1 MNVRALAST
10 RAARRG
16 PAFAALLVGALASAC
31 GERETERANAP
42 SAAPAQPTPSSPEAA
57 SAPNASSEKP
67 LGSPAA
73 SAPAANEAWFE
84 DITQTSGLSFRHDAG
99 RTPDKHLLETMGG
112 GAVLFDV
119 ELDGDLDVYCVQSGP
134 VPVGAARVRTPAMP
148 ASELHLN
155 DGRARFR
162 RTPAGAAEQRAHGQ
176 AAAAGDLDGDGL
188 PDLFVANFGP
198 DALYLNEG
206 GARFRDATPA
216 SGIGGSDWSAGA
228 LLFDADND
236 GDLDLYV
243 TTYVKIDLD
252 APDWCGRREPGWRQY
267 CHPDQYPPQQDRFWL
282 NDGAGAFADATASCG
297 IDGNPGKGLG
307 AIACDFEADGDL
319 DVYVAHDSVE
329 NKLWRNEGGA
339 RFADATLESGTG
351 VDGNGR
357 TEAGMGLGTGDYDGD
372 LDLDLLVTNFDEESN
387 TLYRNDGGLLFA
399 DATMSA
405 GLEAASRPP
414 VGWGIALEDFDLD
427 GDLDLAVANGHI
439 IDNIALY
446 HDGKAHAQRAQLF
459 ANDGRGRYRE
469 LFGEAGALDEPR
481 VGRGLYAGDLDG
493 DGRADLLA
501 LENGGPA
508 RVLRN
513 RLGGDSLALRG
524 LPRNT
529 QLVLTLS
536 SGARRLRETGP
547 QPSYYGQSAD
557 EVLLALPAGERLA
570 AVSWRVPGTEA
581 TDSARFEPP
590 LGPGVLRF
598 ERGAQGWTSAHT
610 TRVAAANEGAR

>member
-1 MNVRALAST
+1 MDRRCARARS
-10 RAARRG
+10 RAG
-16 PAFAALLVGALASAC
+16 IAFALLAGASAC
-31 GERETERANAP
+31 GHREPAPNTQRAQ
-42 SAAPAQPTPSSPEAA
+42 PAQPSPSAPEAA
-57 SAPNASSEKP
+57 AAS
-67 LGSPAA
+67 GSPGV
-73 SAPAANEAWFE
+73 SAPATSAGSQDEWFE
-84 DITQTSGLSFRHDAG
+84 DITEAAGLAFVHDAG
-99 RTPDKHLLETMGG
+99 STPEKHLLETMGG

-134 VPVGAARVRTPAMP
+134 VPVGAARVRTPQMP

-162 RTPAGAAEQRAHGQ
+162 RAPAGAAEQRAYGQ
-176 AAAAGDLDGDGL
+176 AAAAGDLDGDAL

-206 GARFRDATPA
+206 AARFRDATPA
-216 SGIGGSDWSAGA
+216 SGIGSADWSAGA

-243 TTYVKIDLD
+243 TTYVKIDVD
-252 APDWCGRREPGWRQY
+252 APAWCGRREPGLRQF

-282 NDGAGAFADATASCG
+282 NDGAGGFSDATASCG

-307 AIACDFEADGDL
+307 AIACDFDADGKL

-329 NKLWRNEGGA
+329 NKLWRNLGGA
-339 RFADATLESGTG
+339 RFSDATLESGTG

-372 LDLDLLVTNFDEESN
+372 LDLDLLVSNFDEESN

-399 DATMSA
+399 DATMAA

-446 HDGKAHAQRAQLF
+446 HDGKTHAQRAQLF

-469 LFGEAGALDEPR
+469 LGREAGPLAEPR

-501 LENGGPA
+501 MECGGPA
-508 RVLRN
+508 RIFRN
-513 RLGGDSLALRG
+513 RLGGSSLALRG

-570 AVSWRVPGTEA
+570 AVSWSVPGA
-581 TDSARFEPP
+581 QAAQSASFEPT

-598 ERGAQGWTSAHT
+598 ERTAQGWTSAHAP
-610 TRVAAANEGAR
+610 RSAAKEAARANESAR

>member
-1 MNVRALAST
+1 VSVRALGSSRAP
-10 RAARRG
+10 RAAQ
-16 PAFAALLVGALASAC
+16 ALLALASCALASAC
-31 GERETERANAP
+31 SERESAPP
-42 SAAPAQPTPSSPEAA
+42 SAAAPTPAAPALPATESAQQAATSS
-57 SAPNASSEKP
+57 
-67 LGSPAA
+67 SPAA
-73 SAPAANEAWFE
+73 SAPAQVEAWFE
-84 DITQTSGLSFRHDAG
+84 DITQASGLAFLHDAG
-99 RTPDKHLLETMGG
+99 HTPDKHLLETMGG

-134 VPVGAARVRTPAMP
+134 VPVGAARVRTPQMP
-148 ASELHLN
+148 ASELWLN

-206 GARFRDATPA
+206 AARFRDATPA
-216 SGIGGSDWSAGA
+216 SGIGGPDWSAGA

-243 TTYVKIDLD
+243 TTYVKIDVD

-282 NDGAGAFADATASCG
+282 NDGAANFSDATASCG
-297 IDGNPGKGLG
+297 IDGHPGKGLG
-307 AIACDFEADGDL
+307 AIACDFDADGDL

-372 LDLDLLVTNFDEESN
+372 LDLDLLVSNFDDESN
-387 TLYRNDGGLLFA
+387 TLYRNDGELLFE
-399 DATMSA
+399 DATMAA

-427 GDLDLAVANGHI
+427 GDLDLAVSNGHI

-469 LFGEAGALDEPR
+469 LLREAGALAEPR

-493 DGRADLLA
+493 DGRADLLHM
-501 LENGGPA
+501 ECGGPA

-529 QLVLTLS
+529 RLVLELA
-536 SGARRLRETGP
+536 SGAKRLRESGP

-557 EVLLALPAGERLA
+557 EVLLALPAGERLVA
-570 AVSWRVPGTEA
+570 LSLRVPGAEQPERL
-581 TDSARFEPP
+581 SFEPP
-590 LGPGVLRF
+590 LGPGLLRF
-598 ERGAQGWTSAHT
+598 ERGARGWRAMHAPRSENAAPASA
-610 TRVAAANEGAR
+610 R